1 MTKISG
7 TVRRSDLEGGL
18 WTLETA
24 SGDRYQLSGETT
36 GLEDGM
42 KAELSGRVEKSQM
55 GFGMAGAIFTVSSV
69 KSLNT

>member
-7 TVRRSDLEGGL
+7 TVRRSDLEGGV

-24 SGDRYQLSGETT
+24 SGERYQLTGEVK

-42 KAELSGRVEKSQM
+42 KAELSGQVEKNQM
-55 GFGMAGAIFTVSSV
+55 GFGMVGAHFTVKSV
-69 KSLNT
+69 KAI